1 MSKLTT
7 VSHVICKKIMVK
19 NYRLFIKLQDVTFLS
34 CSKVYNILLSL
45 WLRRKRTLTF
55 QFIKV
60 HCKNIPNFV
69 FKDDLRKNTIFYV
82 CLFDDVRSTLLRNG
96 TTKIQFDQCF
106 LLFDINSSA
115 IYSPIRLTLS
125 YTFKCFRLIFRH
137 PINNHKTH
145 FQFCFDLNCRTIVTF
160 CISHCMRQ
168 NKVIKIT
175 EENRRTEISIL

>member
-1 MSKLTT
+1 MFKHCKINSMLIKSNETYLMHPTAQICFKQEHPTPTKNKKKGKTTFWRCTMSKLTT

-19 NYRLFIKLQDVTFLS
+19 NFRLFIKLQDVTFLS

-106 LLFDINSSA
+106 L
-115 IYSPIRLTLS
+115 
-125 YTFKCFRLIFRH
+125 
-137 PINNHKTH
+137 
-145 FQFCFDLNCRTIVTF
+145 
-160 CISHCMRQ
+160 
-168 NKVIKIT
+168 
-175 EENRRTEISIL
+175 